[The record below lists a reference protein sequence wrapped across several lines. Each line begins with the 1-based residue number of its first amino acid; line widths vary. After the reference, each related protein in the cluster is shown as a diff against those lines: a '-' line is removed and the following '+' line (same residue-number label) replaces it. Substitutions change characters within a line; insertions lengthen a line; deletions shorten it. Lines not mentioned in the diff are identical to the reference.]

1 MEAISYLLISEDLL
15 INEKPMK
22 PIHLQKISFDPND
35 KVKMTVKDKISINFF
50 KKEVSV
56 LSKR

>member
-1 MEAISYLLISEDLL
+1 
-15 INEKPMK
+15 MK
-22 PIHLQKISFDPND
+22 LIHLQKISYDPKD

-56 LSKR
+56 LTKR